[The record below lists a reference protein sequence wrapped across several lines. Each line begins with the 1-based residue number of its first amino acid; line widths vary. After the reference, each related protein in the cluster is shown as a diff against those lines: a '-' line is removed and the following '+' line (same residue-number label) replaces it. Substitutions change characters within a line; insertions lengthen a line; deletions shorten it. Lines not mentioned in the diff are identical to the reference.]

1 MTHHRVKA
9 IPKQFKSIKD
19 LERVADVRYNDRDYQ
34 IGDIITFCEYYNGVY
49 SKDEIS
55 AVIAYIDD
63 FGCQHGYVNL
73 SLKNVGAMVVD
84 K

>member
-34 IGDIITFCEYYNGVY
+34 IGDIITFYEYHEGMYLG
-49 SKDEIS
+49 ERIS
-55 AVIAYIDD
+55 AIIAYIDD

-73 SLKNVGAMVVD
+73 SLKNVGAMVVE